1 MAHVE
6 ATLEGVNA
14 IWKSGQHIIDV
25 TLQLGQNDRGN
36 TVEITLADPGNLIAN
51 KLINHSLRTGGIVGL
66 PEPPSASTSGSTN
79 DAPASTMPTPVG
91 ASAWEKAIVQGCIR
105 YGVTDH
111 NQIAYI
117 LATAQAETTM
127 GANLTELSSGQQYEG
142 RRDLGNVNP
151 GDGVKYKGRGLVQL
165 TGRTNYSKFS
175 SILGVDLINNPNLM
189 TQPDLAVKA
198 LVIGMQ
204 RGSFTGRKLSD
215 YINGSSVDFVNARR
229 IVNALD
235 KATIIA
241 NSAQNTYLPKVQ
253 SLLQQAGAAT
263 STIQDKPAVT
273 PAPSNSADSTALES
287 TVKGNKLTV
296 SILGTT
302 FEFFHQGTETSHQ
315 GTTKIT
321 GQGIRWVLNRRKR
334 NKTEKGLKLSEL
346 TKKVA
351 TSHKLKAEYL
361 ADVDPIYVH
370 INQQNITDYQLLKR
384 ECDRAGLFLSESK
397 GVLTVK
403 SLRSLKDS
411 TFVLELGKNLMTYS
425 IKDAAIDTYRD
436 DAGSALL
443 QADAKVE
450 LNPITGQFEQKRVDI
465 DTTKDSSSTGKDK
478 TDTSGTLVPGQ
489 DALVNA
495 SKARTKRVKG
505 LPSSF
510 TIPLTE
516 ETLQIEPLFAI
527 RTKGLPSTFN
537 RVWLVDSIRH
547 SVAAGTTTIDC
558 YSPVE
563 VIAPADSQPV
573 SQNAAQGST
582 QVLTTATNGGFI
594 WGTKGL
600 VTSAMGSR
608 IAPLPGASS
617 NHGGTDIGAPV
628 GTPVVAGKAGVV
640 ITAAYAGN
648 AGNLVTIKHDQGY
661 TTLYMHLHTIMV
673 KLGQQVQ
680 QGQQIGTVGNTG
692 NSTGAHLHYEIR
704 RNGQKLAPQ
713 DVGLRAVKKGDTVS
727 Y

>member
-1 MAHVE
+1 
-6 ATLEGVNA
+6 
-14 IWKSGQHIIDV
+14 
-25 TLQLGQNDRGN
+25 
-36 TVEITLADPGNLIAN
+36 
-51 KLINHSLRTGGIVGL
+51 
-66 PEPPSASTSGSTN
+66 
-79 DAPASTMPTPVG
+79 
-91 ASAWEKAIVQGCIR
+91 
-105 YGVTDH
+105 
-111 NQIAYI
+111 
-117 LATAQAETTM
+117 
-127 GANLTELSSGQQYEG
+127 
-142 RRDLGNVNP
+142 
-151 GDGVKYKGRGLVQL
+151 
-165 TGRTNYSKFS
+165 
-175 SILGVDLINNPNLM
+175 M

-229 IVNALD
+229 IVNGLD
-235 KATIIA
+235 KASTIA
-241 NSAQNTYLPKVQ
+241 SSAQSTYLPKVS

-263 STIQDKPAVT
+263 STIQDKATVE
-273 PAPSNSADSTALES
+273 PSTSNTADTTATET

-334 NKTEKGLKLSEL
+334 NKTEKGIKLAEL

-351 TSHKLKAEYL
+351 TSHKLR
-361 ADVDPIYVH
+361 ADYQADIDPIYVH

-384 ECDRAGLFLSESK
+384 ECDRSGLFLSESK

-403 SLRSLKDS
+403 SLRSLRDS
-411 TFVLELGKNLMTYS
+411 TFVLELGRNLISYT
-425 IKDAAIDTYRD
+425 IKDAAIDTYQD
-436 DAGSALL
+436 DNASALL

-489 DALVNA
+489 DAAVNA

-516 ETLQIEPLFAI
+516 ETLTIEPLYAI

-547 SVAAGTTTIDC
+547 SVAAGTTTIEC

-573 SQNAAQGST
+573 SQNAAQGNTQGGT

-594 WGTKGL
+594 WGTKGV

-617 NHGGTDIGAPV
+617 NHGGTDIGAAT

-640 ITAAYAGN
+640 ITAAYSGN

-661 TTLYMHLHTIMV
+661 TTLYMHLNSILV

-680 QGQQIGTVGNTG
+680 QGQQIGTVGSTG
-692 NSTGAHLHYEIR
+692 NSSGPHLHYEIR
-704 RNGQKLAPQ
+704 RNGTKLAPQ
-713 DVGLRAVKKGDTVS
+713 DVGLKAVKKGDTVS